1 MIQYQIESLGTY
13 IKIILYIYRFK
24 YINISTVKFNKLT
37 LTIFWFKKL
46 NFCETFQTSDVLTL
60 YSRYIHTI

>member
-1 MIQYQIESLGTY
+1 MFNDTISNRKFRY
-13 IKIILYIYRFK
+13 INKNNIIYLYIYRFK

-60 YSRYIHTI
+60 